1 MTRMTIGQLH
11 FLWPPFLPLLWLL
24 AFAPSSISPAAETT
38 PGLTVVE
45 SDAALY
51 ARQELHSDKI
61 ATLQKGEMLAPLAEA
76 LGQQTWYMVKT
87 QRGLVG
93 WVRSVDVSG
102 GDQLRQAFKEQPK
115 LSTWSAQTATGHVLE
130 GNWTV
135 DPAASPEK
143 ASGTWT
149 LGEASDKVALQGT
162 WSAQKFSTGWSGTWR
177 AAVQG
182 QPREFTGSWTAD
194 FPQARETSIGELF
207 VTAARDAIRGIWS
220 AGNNSGSWTIR
231 ASNY

>member
-1 MTRMTIGQLH
+1 MTVGQVH
-11 FLWPPFLPLLWLL
+11 FLRLPFLSLVWLL
-24 AFAPSSISPAAETT
+24 AFALLSISPAAETPT
-38 PGLTVVE
+38 GLTVRE
-45 SDAALY
+45 SGAALY
-51 ARQELHSDKI
+51 ARQELDSDTI

-76 LGQQTWYMVKT
+76 VGQQTWYMVKT
-87 QRGLVG
+87 RNGLVG

-102 GDQLRQAFKEQPK
+102 GDQLRQSFKEQPK
-115 LSTWSAQTATGHVLE
+115 LSTWSAQTDTGQVLE
-130 GNWTV
+130 GNWTI
-135 DPAASPEK
+135 DPAASTDK

-149 LGEASDKVALQGT
+149 LGENSGNVTLRGT

-177 AAVQG
+177 AGVQG

-220 AGNNSGSWTIR
+220 AGNDSGNWTIR
-231 ASNY
+231 ALK

>member
-1 MTRMTIGQLH
+1 MTIAQH
-11 FLWPPFLPLLWLL
+11 YFVRRPILPLILLL
-24 AFAPSSISPAAETT
+24 AFGLPSICLAAETT
-38 PGLTVVE
+38 PGLTVIE
-45 SDAALY
+45 SGATLY
-51 ARQELHSDKI
+51 ARQELDSDQI

-76 LGQQTWYMVKT
+76 VGQLTWYMVKT
-87 QRGLVG
+87 QSGLVG

-102 GDQLRQAFKEQPK
+102 GDQLRQVFKEQSK
-115 LSTWSAQTATGHVLE
+115 LSTWSAQTATGKVLE

-135 DPAASPEK
+135 DPTASPDK

-149 LGEASDKVALQGT
+149 LGETSDKVALRGT

-177 AAVQG
+177 AAVEG
-182 QPREFTGSWTAD
+182 QKREFTGSWTAD

-207 VTAARDAIRGIWS
+207 LTAARDAVRGIWS

-231 ASNY
+231 H